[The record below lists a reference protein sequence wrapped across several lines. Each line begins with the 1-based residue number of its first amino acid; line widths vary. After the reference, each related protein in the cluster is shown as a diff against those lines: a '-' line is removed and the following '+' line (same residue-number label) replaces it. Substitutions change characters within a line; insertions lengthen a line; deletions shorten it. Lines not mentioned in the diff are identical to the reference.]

1 MSVKKKIKKNKNT
14 IQINQYHTC
23 SQRGLHQLKVIK
35 IKRIQFNKMKIK
47 KFHNYKKLMSNMDK
61 KIKIG
66 VKLDNLSEQHNKL
79 FQGIEIISICTI
91 LSM

>member
-1 MSVKKKIKKNKNT
+1 
-14 IQINQYHTC
+14 
-23 SQRGLHQLKVIK
+23 
-35 IKRIQFNKMKIK
+35 MKIK